1 MKALEQYIKEQKG
14 DPIDDQWINDE
25 KPVMTKDGRQAIIL
39 SINMKEIPNIL
50 IGQVKINDKMVE
62 YNWLDD
68 GICIKAVDRF
78 GNPKKPDVNDNL
90 VKAI

>member
-1 MKALEQYIKEQKG
+1 MKTLEQYIKEQKG